1 MPSRRTSGSYRPDS
15 WVSIWLPEATSPS
28 GETWPDD
35 RSWASA
41 WVTVSLRTFTS
52 LTSADSTWRTRPRAL
67 ADSAAPKITMTATV
81 RRTRT
86 EDAARSTVSAG
97 GQVGGPEA
105 VALAPDRLEVGAIE
119 RSVDLAPEIPDVHL
133 DHVGVALEVLAPH
146 PLEQLLLAD
155 DLAGVAE
162 QGLEEGELAGR
173 QRDVDVAAAAAAGDD
188 VEGEVAELERLE
200 VVVGPAPGERLEAG
214 DQHHERERL
223 GEEVVGTRVERL
235 GLVVLAV
242 LGGQHEDR
250 RPDLGLPQAAA
261 HLVAVHRRQHDV
273 EHHQVVV
280 AFERLLVALPTV
292 VDDGH
297 VETFAPEAAGDALG
311 ECNLIFDHQD
321 AHGSQSARQ
330 RPSGGVT

>member
-105 VALAPDRLEVGAIE
+105 VARAPGCTLVGAT
-119 RSVDLAPEIPDVHL
+119 APT
-133 DHVGVALEVLAPH
+133 
-146 PLEQLLLAD
+146 
-155 DLAGVAE
+155 AGA
-162 QGLEEGELAGR
+162 
-173 QRDVDVAAAAAAGDD
+173 
-188 VEGEVAELERLE
+188 
-200 VVVGPAPGERLEAG
+200 APG
-214 DQHHERERL
+214 QP
-223 GEEVVGTRVERL
+223 VV
-235 GLVVLAV
+235 
-242 LGGQHEDR
+242 
-250 RPDLGLPQAAA
+250 
-261 HLVAVHRRQHDV
+261 
-273 EHHQVVV
+273 
-280 AFERLLVALPTV
+280 
-292 VDDGH
+292 
-297 VETFAPEAAGDALG
+297 
-311 ECNLIFDHQD
+311 
-321 AHGSQSARQ
+321 
-330 RPSGGVT
+330 